1 MYWYNYAFIITK
13 FNVDVA
19 MEFRM
24 SQAILIKTLIHMIRC
39 AFVSVKWSSAFSA
52 YVVVYL

>member
-1 MYWYNYAFIITK
+1 MLMYWYNYAFIITK

-19 MEFRM
+19 MEFRI

-39 AFVSVKWSSAFSA
+39 AFVSVK
-52 YVVVYL
+52 